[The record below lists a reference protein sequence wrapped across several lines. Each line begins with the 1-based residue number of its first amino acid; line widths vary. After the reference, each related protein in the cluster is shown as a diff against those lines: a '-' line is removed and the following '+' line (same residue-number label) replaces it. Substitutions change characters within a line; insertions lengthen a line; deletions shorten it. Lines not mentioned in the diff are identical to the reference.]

1 MCGPAT
7 GIWMLSSYSSGQ
19 YSSSLRNSFMYWR
32 YLKLNAN
39 FIHNVVSSAE
49 TKRGQPWAWV
59 WVWEEE
65 YDEE

>member
-1 MCGPAT
+1 
-7 GIWMLSSYSSGQ
+7 
-19 YSSSLRNSFMYWR
+19 MYWR